1 MFPITRAYL
10 ENLQL
15 YEKKYLLALIVT
27 AGCSF
32 PQLFCQINPDILK
45 QRGWVSYSEFGA
57 KGDGKSDDIGAIA
70 ATHEFANKHNLKV
83 KADKTPPTI

>member
-1 MFPITRAYL
+1 MK
-10 ENLQL
+10 
-15 YEKKYLLALIVT
+15 KKYLLALIVT

-83 KADKTPPTI
+83 KADKNATYYIGGRK